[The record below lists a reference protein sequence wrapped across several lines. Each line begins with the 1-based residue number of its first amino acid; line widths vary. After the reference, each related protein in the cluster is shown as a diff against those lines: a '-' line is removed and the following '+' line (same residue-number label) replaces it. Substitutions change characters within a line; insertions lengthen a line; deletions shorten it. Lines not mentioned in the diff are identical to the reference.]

1 MKKITK
7 IAPAGLSKLNN
18 AEYTNF
24 AMRFQTI
31 AGTAGAEALGLED
44 TADLD
49 AYQALLNQMNDLVAQ
64 SRTSDQTA
72 DMAEADRERDDL
84 LTYLF
89 GLIRNGKS
97 SPVSAERKAAT
108 TLYNL
113 TKPYVGIQRLPNQ
126 QESVQIKGLLLD
138 LSKADYAEA
147 VSTLNL
153 TALTTQLAEVNDRY
167 ISLTEERTASRT
179 ASQMDD
185 SKTVRAQMDELYD
198 YLSTMG
204 FVQSV
209 AKPTE
214 KTAQFVTDVNA
225 LIGEVGTLY
234 NQRVAQ
240 AGKKVQKA

>member
-31 AGTAGAEALGLED
+31 ADTAGAEALGLED

-126 QESVQIKGLLLD
+126 QESVQVKGLLLD

-167 ISLTEERTASRT
+167 ISLTEERTAART

-209 AKPTE
+209 ANPTE

-240 AGKKVQKA
+240 AGKKA